1 MVAEAIKGVLRH
13 NDLQVLLMAAQDN
26 RNNAQ
31 KRYKLH
37 QIETVIPARHRVIIK
52 AAHPDKG
59 QVRSRHHL
67 IEATNR
73 GRGPAPGKAAR
84 LTEHKVGILIE
95 KLIPTE
101 AETIIMAETRQQE
114 TEIPVATE
122 EILL

>member
-31 KRYKLH
+31 KRNKLH

-59 QVRSRHHL
+59 QVRSRLLL
-67 IEATNR
+67 IEVILLASSQVLVREAEQTKHN
-73 GRGPAPGKAAR
+73 PAQ
-84 LTEHKVGILIE
+84 LTVQTAGTTTGIHQTAIGLMEETVEILI
-95 KLIPTE
+95 
-101 AETIIMAETRQQE
+101 AA
-114 TEIPVATE
+114 
-122 EILL
+122 ILM